1 MKYSKVALDLRY
13 NENFGRPLVL
23 KKKFFTI
30 NRHSFIIIRIN
41 EKQTNKQTNSPVRT
55 YLV

>member
-30 NRHSFIIIRIN
+30 NKLYFGDFPGG
-41 EKQTNKQTNSPVRT
+41 PVD
-55 YLV
+55 